1 MRMLVIRSRVAIL
14 LGVGCE
20 SHDAVHALY
29 KRRVSQAWP
38 CPVTSHSV
46 SSLLSK
52 SIKSTIDLTLQIPH
66 DYFSRELYLLTEDGD
81 MRACIDT
88 PG

>member
-1 MRMLVIRSRVAIL
+1 MLEDVVGNQVSVAIL

-29 KRRVSQAWP
+29 KRTFSQAWP

-46 SSLLSK
+46 SLLLRK
-52 SIKSTIDLTLQIPH
+52 SIKPTIDLTLQISH
-66 DYFSRELYLLTEDGD
+66 D
-81 MRACIDT
+81 
-88 PG
+88 